1 VPDPWV
7 QSLPV
12 KSWRWPAP
20 PLDTV

>member
-1 VPDPWV
+1 MPDPWV

-20 PLDTV
+20 PLGKV